1 MDQPTRRTLIA
12 SALVGVAG
20 FFGFQLGQENTSS
33 TSPGT
38 DDAPLIGIASLTS
51 ANYVRAVR
59 ESGGIPIV
67 LPNTDGS
74 TEKVA
79 AYLELLDGLLL
90 PGGAD
95 IPPSEYGEETHETV
109 KLLDDDRFLFEK
121 AISKAWIEQTDKPL
135 LGICLGSQWVNVA
148 SGGSLVQD
156 IPSALGV
163 NHRDVTHEVTL
174 EPDSRLS
181 QIFGDTTFEVNSL
194 HHQAVKDI
202 GNGLRVVARCP
213 DGVIEATESTDPNRF
228 LIGVQWHPEKLM
240 PEDKRQAKLLKAFV
254 EAAKEARVK

>member
-1 MDQPTRRTLIA
+1 MNEPTRRTLIA

-20 FFGFQLGQENTSS
+20 FFGFQLGQEH
-33 TSPGT
+33 PGSVSGNSG
-38 DDAPLIGIASLTS
+38 DAPLIGIASLSST
-51 ANYVRAVR
+51 AYVRAVR
-59 ESGGIPIV
+59 DSGGIPIV

-79 AYLELLDGLLL
+79 AYLELLDGLLM

-156 IPSALGV
+156 IPSALGG
-163 NHRDVTHEVTL
+163 NHRDVNHEVIL

-181 QIFGDTTFEVNSL
+181 QIFGESTFEVNSF

-202 GNGLRVVARCP
+202 GNGLRIVARSP

-240 PEDKRQAKLLKAFV
+240 PEDQRQAKLLKAFI
-254 EAAKEARVK
+254 EAAKDARVK